1 MSPSRGETSPSE
13 TANCQWHETANDG
26 GVSIQGEKIMNQS
39 DIRAMKK
46 RLADR
51 HDAEKAEPFW
61 VSLVGAVFWMAFC
74 LLWIFIPL

>member
-1 MSPSRGETSPSE
+1 
-13 TANCQWHETANDG
+13 
-26 GVSIQGEKIMNQS
+26 MNQS
-39 DIRAMKK
+39 EIRAMKK

>member
-1 MSPSRGETSPSE
+1 MSPAGAKPLPE
-13 TANCQWHETANDG
+13 TANGARLRPQTG